1 MIMMLPRPMIP
12 LIIVI
17 MMLLQLMIPVINVIT
32 MLSGLHWVNFRSL
45 LGLQWGF
52 TGSLSGLNRGSVGSL
67 LGLNRV
73 GTGYRRLGTGY
84 REWTFLLL
92 LRAVYNPLWIM
103 ARVPLSP
110 GALRGTGRRG
120 RPGSQR
126 VIISAAIGRR

>member
-17 MMLLQLMIPVINVIT
+17 MMLLRLMIPVINVIT
-32 MLSGLHWVNFRSL
+32 MLSGLHWVNSRSL

-84 REWTFLLL
+84 PSGHFRCFS
-92 LRAVYNPLWIM
+92 RRVYNPLGIM
-103 ARVPLSP
+103 AQVHYPGGSARPCPPVGRSGRQRPLIS
-110 GALRGTGRRG
+110 LRLRR
-120 RPGSQR
+120 
-126 VIISAAIGRR
+126 